1 MKKKILSLL
10 LLGFLLTSTASLYVG
25 SIVQMNADQAQI
37 SQYLAKLQ
45 QPGQTFSFGNF
56 TFSVELTL
64 LAYHHSDLF
73 PRQNLIDQGWIPDC
87 RSFCF
92 QGIHYFIDPTTLI
105 TNQGRGVIQCLVY

>member
-87 RSFCF
+87 RSS
-92 QGIHYFIDPTTLI
+92 
-105 TNQGRGVIQCLVY
+105 